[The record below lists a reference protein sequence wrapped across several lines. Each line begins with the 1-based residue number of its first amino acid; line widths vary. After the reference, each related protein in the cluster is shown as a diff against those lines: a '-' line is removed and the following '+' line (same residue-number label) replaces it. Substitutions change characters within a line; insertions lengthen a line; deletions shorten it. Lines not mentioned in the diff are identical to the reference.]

1 MHHGKTEVLK
11 KDHHSIIDQ
20 NIQKTNFQFADLLES
35 YNAMFMAAT
44 FHIDHVTV
52 PEVCLLIIIRLIFFL
67 NSIIIR
73 LITNHET

>member
-1 MHHGKTEVLK
+1 MYHGKTEVLK

-35 YNAMFMAAT
+35 YNAMFMAAP

-52 PEVCLLIIIRLIFFL
+52 PEVCLLIIIRLIFFFEQH
-67 NSIIIR
+67 NNQ
-73 LITNHET
+73 TNHEP